1 MKAVVMKS
9 YGGPEVMELVDLPA
23 PGLWVRDV
31 RIKVYAASINP
42 IDFKIRSGQFKRALK
57 YTLPV
62 PMGFDVAGEVIETG
76 MRATHFDIGDRVFAY
91 VQPGR
96 IGTLAEEITVERTDV
111 APMPKS
117 LTYEQAAAVP
127 LTALTAWQ
135 ALVDYIHLAAGQSI
149 LIHAGA
155 GGVGTF
161 AIQFAKHLGAHVTAT
176 ASAPK
181 HALLKE
187 LGADECIDYKSQDFT
202 QGGPRFDAVFDT
214 IGGENLMKSFKVVKP
229 GGTVVSI
236 VALPDEPTAKRLGLN
251 WPIRMALR
259 FLSRRITAAA
269 REAKANYRFLSAQP
283 AEAQLRRIAGLID
296 AGHVRPVI
304 DSVFP
309 LEQFREAFAKL
320 ESGHA
325 TGKIVIRVR
334 DEAPQQPAKD

>member
-1 MKAVVMKS
+1 MKAVVMKA
-9 YGGPEVMELVDLPA
+9 YGGPEVMELSDVPA
-23 PGLWVRDV
+23 PPLYPRDV
-31 RIKVYAASINP
+31 RIKIFAASINP
-42 IDFKIRSGQFKRALK
+42 IDFKIRSGQFKQVLK
-57 YTLPV
+57 YTLPM

-76 MRATHFDIGDRVFAY
+76 MRATHFDVGDRVYAC
-91 VQPGR
+91 VQSGR

-117 LTYEQAAAVP
+117 LSYEQAAAVP
-127 LTALTAWQ
+127 LVALTAWQ
-135 ALVDYIHLAAGQSI
+135 VLVDQMRLKAGQTI

-161 AIQFAKHLGAHVTAT
+161 AIQFAKHLGARVTAT
-176 ASAPK
+176 ASAAK

-187 LGADECIDYKSQDFT
+187 LGADECVDYRSQDFT
-202 QGGPRFDAVFDT
+202 AGGARFDAVFDT
-214 IGGENLMKSFKVVKP
+214 VGGDNLMKSFKVVKP
-229 GGTVVSI
+229 GGTVVCI

-251 WPIRMALR
+251 AFVRLALR
-259 FLSRRITAAA
+259 FMNRKITAAA
-269 REAKANYRFLSAQP
+269 KAAQANYRFHSATP
-283 AEAQLRRIAGLID
+283 AEAQLRRIADLID

-325 TGKIVIRVR
+325 SGKIVVRVR
-334 DEAPQQPAKD
+334 EEAAPEPAKG